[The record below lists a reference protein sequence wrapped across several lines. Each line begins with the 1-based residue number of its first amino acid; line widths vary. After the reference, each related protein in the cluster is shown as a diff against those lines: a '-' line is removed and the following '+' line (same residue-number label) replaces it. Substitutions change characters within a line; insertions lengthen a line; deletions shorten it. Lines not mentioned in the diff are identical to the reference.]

1 MADTL
6 RDAREALDKAALTLA
21 EAAVTF
27 RLFGKPDAGRAMG
40 IAEDATREAVD
51 KIDAHLARLGSA
63 SVEPPQPVEVDESLT
78 VGGPDKCRP
87 ALTECPRCKN
97 VVGKCDGLFKPP
109 AEPKGDVPLLTEH
122 GEVNLLLLLLNE
134 LRMLLRNGHE
144 YRDRDLLERI
154 ERAREHWLGKLLA
167 GRAVVVAAPGEPK

>member
-109 AEPKGDVPLLTEH
+109 AEPKGDVPLLTA
-122 GEVNLLLLLLNE
+122 GLAND
-134 LRMLLRNGHE
+134 MLYP
-144 YRDRDLLERI
+144 YRCNIILTDDEKSAI
-154 ERAREHWLGKLLA
+154 QAIA
-167 GRAVVVAAPGEPK
+167 TGRAVVVAAAICRAVVALREKP